1 MKDVPGDDDQIR
13 LLLQQIVPRPA
24 KHFRDIR
31 LTLIRAPGRLTIE
44 LPEAEV
50 QVREVRELHFAS
62 TRRMESCVPV
72 AISIAAIP
80 SAGAEIFMVINP
92 FIAPP
97 TTAPRES
104 ENSLSPASW
113 PASLS
118 VARCPA
124 KVSWMG
130 P

>member
-13 LLLQQIVPRPA
+13 LLLQQIVHRPA

-62 TRRMESCVPV
+62 TRRMEFCVSV

-80 SAGAEIFMVINP
+80 IAGAEIFMVINP
-92 FIAPP
+92 FITPP

-104 ENSLSPASW
+104 ENS
-113 PASLS
+113 
-118 VARCPA
+118 
-124 KVSWMG
+124 
-130 P
+130 